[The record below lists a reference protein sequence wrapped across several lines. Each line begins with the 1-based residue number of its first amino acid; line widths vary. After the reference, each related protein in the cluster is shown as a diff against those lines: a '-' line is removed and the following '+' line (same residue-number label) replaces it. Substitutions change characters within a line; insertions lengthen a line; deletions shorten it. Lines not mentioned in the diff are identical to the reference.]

1 MMDLFRAGLVG
12 VSFDCDGVMISS
24 RDANRAFYNLILEHY
39 GMPPMTP
46 DQEEYC
52 FMATSAQAL
61 EFLLP
66 ERLHAEIPRMGRD
79 VVNYRSRIMPLVKI
93 FPGFLDFTAF
103 LHHHGVKM
111 AVLTNRTAGGIK
123 AVLDFFALP
132 PYFDPVVSASGGFC
146 KPRPE
151 GALSILSRWGCRP
164 DQALLVGDSEA
175 DRGAARAAGIP
186 FAASPE
192 APASLAADY
201 RMTDYE
207 ALRRDL
213 LPLIPQ

>member
-1 MMDLFRAGLVG
+1 MTGFQSGLAGVI
-12 VSFDCDGVMISS
+12 FDCDGVMIDS

-39 GMPPMTP
+39 GMPHMTAE
-46 DQEEYC
+46 QEEYS

-61 EFLLP
+61 AYLLP
-66 ERLHAEIPRMGRD
+66 ERLHGEIPRMGRD
-79 VVNYRSRIMPLVKI
+79 IVNYRSLIMPLVKI

-111 AVLTNRTAGGIK
+111 AVLTNRTAGGMQ

-132 PYFDPVVSASGGFC
+132 PYFDPVVSASDGFY

-164 DQALLVGDSEA
+164 EQALLIGDSEA
-175 DRGAARAAGIP
+175 DQGAARAAGIP
-186 FAASPE
+186 FAASPA

-201 RMTDYE
+201 RMKDYE
-207 ALRRDL
+207 SLRRDL
-213 LPLIPQ
+213 APFIAY